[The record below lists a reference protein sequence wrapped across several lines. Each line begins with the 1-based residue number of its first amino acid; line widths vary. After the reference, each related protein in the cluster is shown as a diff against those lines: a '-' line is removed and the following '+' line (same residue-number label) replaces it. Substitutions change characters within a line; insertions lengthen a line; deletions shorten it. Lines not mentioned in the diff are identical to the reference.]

1 MGRILVIRGG
11 AIGDFVLT
19 VPVLSA
25 LRSQFPRASVE
36 ILGYPAIARI
46 ARIGNLVS
54 ELHAIEARPLAGF
67 FARHG
72 ELDDA
77 MASFFQRFDV
87 ILSYLYDPD
96 GIFRENVG
104 RCSRAQFHGG
114 PHRPDERGRT
124 HAIETFLEPLRNLA
138 IFEADPVPRLDP
150 SPTSPGPG
158 AWVAVHPGSGSE
170 SKNWPE
176 RRWLELLHRTLQH
189 TPCNILLV
197 GGEAEGDRLD
207 RLAQGLP
214 APRLR
219 ILRSRPLE
227 EVASL
232 LRGCSHFI
240 GHDSGITHLAAAV
253 GLPCLVLWG
262 PSNPALWRPR
272 GDRILVIQDDCG
284 LAGLACDTVWE
295 VLSRQLP
302 GTPPTQPPPSDGS
315 APPQTAVG

>member
-19 VPVLSA
+19 LPVLAA
-25 LRSQFPRASVE
+25 LRGQFPRASVE

-46 ARIGNLVS
+46 ARIGHLAS

-67 FARHG
+67 FARNG
-72 ELDDA
+72 ELDGT

-104 RCSRAQFHGG
+104 RCSRAQFHVG

-138 IFEADPVPRLDP
+138 IFESDAVPRLDP
-150 SPTSPGPG
+150 DPTPPGPG
-158 AWVAVHPGSGSE
+158 AWLAVHPGSGSE

-176 RRWLELLHRTLQH
+176 RRWLELLHRTLERTAYH
-189 TPCNILLV
+189 VLLV
-197 GGEAEGDRLD
+197 GGEAEGERLQ

-214 APRLR
+214 ASRVR
-219 ILRSRPLE
+219 IVRSRPLDE
-227 EVASL
+227 LASL
-232 LRGCSHFI
+232 LRGCAHFI

-284 LAGLACDTVWE
+284 LAGLACDSVWE
-295 VLSRQLP
+295 ILSRQLS
-302 GTPPTQPPPSDGS
+302 GTSHAVPSPSTGTIPP
-315 APPQTAVG
+315 